1 MSRFQAGSPFVEKLK
16 GAVAV
21 ISLRLF
27 ALLPWRAVEGVG
39 AGLGWLLAH
48 VPNRSREVVRVNIG
62 QCFPELDARAREC
75 LVRQSLRDIGRTL
88 TESAC
93 AWIWPARKSLA
104 RVREVEG
111 LEALE
116 QALASGKGVVGITS
130 HLGNWEV
137 LNHFYCSRCRPVIFY
152 RPPKLRAVDEL
163 LQRQRVQLGN
173 RIAPSTRE
181 GILSVLREVR
191 RGGAVGIPVDPE
203 PGEGS
208 GLFVPFLGTRA
219 LTSKFV
225 PNMLASGKAVGV
237 FLHAV
242 RLADGSGYR
251 VILEAAPPAMYSR
264 DTEAAVA
271 AMSAVLGKYVRAYP
285 SQYMWTMKRFKKR
298 PPGEREWY

>member
-1 MSRFQAGSPFVEKLK
+1 MEKLK
-16 GAVAV
+16 GAVV
-21 ISLRLF
+21 VTSLRLF
-27 ALLPWRAVEGVG
+27 ALLPWRAVQGVG
-39 AGLGWLLAH
+39 ATLGWLMAH
-48 VPNRSREVVRVNIG
+48 VPNRSREVVRINIG
-62 QCFPELDARAREC
+62 QCFPELDARARER
-75 LVRQSLRDIGRTL
+75 LVRRSLRDIGKTL

-104 RVREVEG
+104 RVREVQG
-111 LEALE
+111 LPVLE

-137 LNHFYCSRCRPVIFY
+137 LNHFYCSQCKPVIFY

-173 RIAPSTRE
+173 RIAPSTRK
-181 GILSVLREVR
+181 GILSVLHEVR
-191 RGGAVGIPVDPE
+191 RGGAVGIPADPE

-225 PNMLASGKAVGV
+225 PNMLAGGKAVGV

-251 VILEAAPPAMYSR
+251 VILEAAPPEMYSQ
-264 DTEAAVA
+264 DTETAVT
-271 AMSAVLGKYVRAYP
+271 AMSAVIGRYVRAYP
-285 SQYMWTMKRFKKR
+285 SQYMWTMKRFKRR
-298 PPGEREWY
+298 PPGEQEWY

>member
-1 MSRFQAGSPFVEKLK
+1 MEKLK
-16 GAVAV
+16 GAVV
-21 ISLRLF
+21 VTSLRLF
-27 ALLPWRAVEGVG
+27 ALLPWRAVQGVG
-39 AGLGWLLAH
+39 ATLGWLMAH
-48 VPNRSREVVRVNIG
+48 VPNRSREVVRINIG
-62 QCFPELDARAREC
+62 QCFPELDARARER
-75 LVRQSLRDIGRTL
+75 LVRRSLRDIGKTL

-104 RVREVEG
+104 RVREVQG
-111 LEALE
+111 LPVLE

-137 LNHFYCSRCRPVIFY
+137 LNHFYCSQCKPVIFY

-173 RIAPSTRE
+173 RIAPSTRK
-181 GILSVLREVR
+181 GILSVLHEVR
-191 RGGAVGIPVDPE
+191 RGGAVGIPADPE

-225 PNMLASGKAVGV
+225 PNMLAGGKAVGV

-251 VILEAAPPAMYSR
+251 VILEAAPPEMYSQ
-264 DTEAAVA
+264 DTETAVT
-271 AMSAVLGKYVRAYP
+271 AMSAVIGRYVRAYP
-285 SQYMWTMKRFKKR
+285 SQYMWTMKRFKRR

>member
-1 MSRFQAGSPFVEKLK
+1 MEKLK
-16 GAVAV
+16 GAVV
-21 ISLRLF
+21 VTSLRLF
-27 ALLPWRAVEGVG
+27 ALLPWRAVQGVG
-39 AGLGWLLAH
+39 ATLGWLMAH
-48 VPNRSREVVRVNIG
+48 VPNRSREVVRINIG
-62 QCFPELDARAREC
+62 QCFPELDPRARER
-75 LVRQSLRDIGRTL
+75 LVRRSLRDIGKTL

-104 RVREVEG
+104 RVREVQG
-111 LEALE
+111 LQVLE

-137 LNHFYCSRCRPVIFY
+137 LNHFYCSQCKPVIFY

-191 RGGAVGIPVDPE
+191 RGGAVGIPADPE

-225 PNMLASGKAVGV
+225 PNMLAGGKAVGI

-251 VILEAAPPAMYSR
+251 VVLEAAPPEMYSQ
-264 DTEAAVA
+264 DTETAVA
-271 AMSAVLGKYVRAYP
+271 AMSAVIGKYVRAYP
-285 SQYMWTMKRFKKR
+285 SQYMWTMKRFKRR